1 MQRPLRRAL
10 YLQVRDALV
19 ERIANG
25 AWKAGI
31 AVANEGDL
39 ARELGVSAGTARKAL
54 ELMEAQRLITR
65 RQGRGTFV
73 SDQTSDDMAAR
84 FCKFRS
90 ESGERPYSRTVVT
103 DIGSGAAS
111 EEERRH
117 LNLAPGEAVYRLQ
130 RVQGNR
136 GQTCMVGE
144 AVVPATLFPCLPERR
159 EAAVN
164 VVTLA
169 QAAGILL
176 GKGEDR
182 ISMRPA
188 PEDVAEVLGVA
199 HGTLVMYLERIVF
212 ALDGPALEWS
222 TGYCHAPGC
231 YYLAELS

>member
-1 MQRPLRRAL
+1 
-10 YLQVRDALV
+10 
-19 ERIANG
+19 
-25 AWKAGI
+25 
-31 AVANEGDL
+31 
-39 ARELGVSAGTARKAL
+39 
-54 ELMEAQRLITR
+54 
-65 RQGRGTFV
+65 
-73 SDQTSDDMAAR
+73 
-84 FCKFRS
+84 
-90 ESGERPYSRTVVT
+90 
-103 DIGSGAAS
+103 
-111 EEERRH
+111 
-117 LNLAPGEAVYRLQ
+117 
-130 RVQGNR
+130 
-136 GQTCMVGE
+136 MVGE

-199 HGTLVMYLERIVF
+199 HGTLVMYLERLVF